1 MLHRKISLKRFLDI
15 YWYKESEISY
25 SVSRN
30 FVFRTEI
37 FDDVI
42 DGYQHHRIDP
52 VSLFTTQTWSG
63 KGSFVS
69 LYTLLQNS
77 LNLTFFLVGGEGGL
91 KVPSNFVLRKMRK
104 CSRKVEKNCICI
116 WGSGLFPL
124 QSLVCFQ
131 LFFFFSSSSFS
142 PFPCVVFLISIKT
155 NKQKTPK
162 NKNKK
167 HGGLMVLHTFKGS

>member
-1 MLHRKISLKRFLDI
+1 MRHQRI
-15 YWYKESEISY
+15 
-25 SVSRN
+25 RN
-30 FVFRTEI
+30 FLFCFQKFRFQDRNFWWCNWWLSTPSHWSCLPLRYSNMVRKGKFRVFI
-37 FDDVI
+37 
-42 DGYQHHRIDP
+42 Y
-52 VSLFTTQTWSG
+52 FTSEQSESDFFSG
-63 KGSFVS
+63 
-69 LYTLLQNS
+69 
-77 LNLTFFLVGGEGGL
+77 GGEGGL

-142 PFPCVVFLISIKT
+142 PFPCEVFLISIKT

-167 HGGLMVLHTFKGS
+167 HGDLMVLHTFKGS

>member
-1 MLHRKISLKRFLDI
+1 MVINTISLILSPSSLLKHGQER
-15 YWYKESEISY
+15 E
-25 SVSRN
+25 VSCLYILY
-30 FVFRTEI
+30 FRTVWI
-37 FDDVI
+37 W
-42 DGYQHHRIDP
+42 
-52 VSLFTTQTWSG
+52 LFFWW
-63 KGSFVS
+63 
-69 LYTLLQNS
+69 
-77 LNLTFFLVGGEGGL
+77 GGEGGL